1 MAKRKGKK
9 TSVLNVIISIAAV
22 LTIAGAAVGLVQH
35 FRGEKEAETRV
46 LKSADFVRCA
56 ISTETGEALTDDISG
71 VSTDDFYY
79 IDDNFNVTLDK
90 DATITY
96 SLFYYDEEF
105 NFVDFDEGIE
115 DDFEDSNI
123 DPKNMKSNDIVY
135 VKIMLEPVS
144 DADGVS
150 VSEKAGYVSQAE
162 VTVSTK
168 AVETEE

>member
-9 TSVLNVIISIAAV
+9 TSVLNVIVSIAAV

-56 ISTETGEALTDDISG
+56 LDSEGNVATDDISAI
-71 VSTDDFYY
+71 STKDFYY
-79 IDDNFNVTLDK
+79 IDDLKVTLDK

-96 SLFYYDEEF
+96 TLNYYDED
-105 NFVDFDEGIE
+105 FVLHSTKDFDENFDGDSIE
-115 DDFEDSNI
+115 DL
-123 DPKNMKSNDIVY
+123 KNDGVVY
-135 VKIMLEPVS
+135 VKIELVPIS

>member
-9 TSVLNVIISIAAV
+9 TSVLNVIVSIAAV

-56 ISTETGEALTDDISG
+56 LDSEGNVATDDISAI
-71 VSTDDFYY
+71 STKDFYY
-79 IDDNFNVTLDK
+79 LDDNFNVTLDK

-96 SLFYYDEEF
+96 TLNYYDED
-105 NFVDFDEGIE
+105 FVLHSTKDFDENFDGDSIE
-115 DDFEDSNI
+115 DLKADGV
-123 DPKNMKSNDIVY
+123 VY
-135 VKIMLEPVS
+135 VKIELVPIS